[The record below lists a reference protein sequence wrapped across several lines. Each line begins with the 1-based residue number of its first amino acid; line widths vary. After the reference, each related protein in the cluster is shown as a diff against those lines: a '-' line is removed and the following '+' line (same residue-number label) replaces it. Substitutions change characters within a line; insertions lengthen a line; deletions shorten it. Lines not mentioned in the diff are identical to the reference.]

1 MSRLPSDVLRTMYF
15 DTVLLTAS
23 ALGYLVDVVGAAR
36 VVLGSD
42 FGATPA
48 ERAGVSVTA
57 PVLELAPELSGAV
70 LAGNARALFALDEVD

>member
-1 MSRLPSDVLRTMYF
+1 
-15 DTVLLTAS
+15 VLLTAS
-23 ALGYLVDVVGAAR
+23 ALGYLVDVVGADR

-57 PVLELAPELSGAV
+57 PVLELGPELSGAV
-70 LAGNARALFALDEVD
+70 LAGNARELYGLDQSD